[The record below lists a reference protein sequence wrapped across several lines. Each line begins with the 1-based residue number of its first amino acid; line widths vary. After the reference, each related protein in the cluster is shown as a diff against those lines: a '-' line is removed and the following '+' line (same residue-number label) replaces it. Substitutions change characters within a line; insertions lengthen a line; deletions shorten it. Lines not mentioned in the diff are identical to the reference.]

1 MTSLGNVRINSWDVS
16 SKKTSCFSF
25 IQTLKFRMLELYCS
39 QVLGT
44 NRSSL
49 ISAAI
54 VVPSRRS
61 ALSEVDDDIIFLTIW
76 LYYVFNDCTETSTTR
91 FTGRI
96 KLQRGLDY
104 VTGVGKPGSR
114 NGNLFT
120 ILIVNR
126 NNISKKCFYLRF
138 IAFYRFSPPKS
149 RFLFFK

>member
-1 MTSLGNVRINSWDVS
+1 MSRLGMTIQTFLSHRHFLNFLLIDISPINWRMTSLGNGRINSRDVS

-61 ALSEVDDDIIFLTIW
+61 ALSEVDDDIILLTIW
-76 LYYVFNDCTETSTTR
+76 LYYVFNDCTKTSTTTVTR
-91 FTGRI
+91 RI
-96 KLQRGLDY
+96 KLHRGLVY
-104 VTGVGKPGSR
+104 VTGVGQ
-114 NGNLFT
+114 
-120 ILIVNR
+120 
-126 NNISKKCFYLRF
+126 F
-138 IAFYRFSPPKS
+138 IHHTNFQPK
-149 RFLFFK
+149 